1 MVDILSLVPLSVG
14 GIIALLV
21 NALVAFVA
29 LVIADKVIAHSI
41 DAKRLLIMSIV
52 ALFIT
57 PIVGALVLGYVSIP
71 IVVSSYLLPLVV
83 WIILGEILIKETGM
97 KAKLK
102 LIVVAFVV
110 YLILSTFA
118 APYIFS
124 ALPF

>member
-14 GIIALLV
+14 GMIALLV

-52 ALFIT
+52 ALFVT
-57 PIVGALVLGYVSIP
+57 PIVGALVLGYVAIP

-83 WIILGEILIKETGM
+83 WIILGEILIKEAGM

-102 LIVVAFVV
+102 VIVVAFIV
-110 YLILSTFA
+110 YLVLSTFA